1 MIATGNLNLS
11 AECSKA
17 VTGLKPA
24 ISVLCSLAVTVS
36 TYLWEYAQ
44 VRKDDL
50 STLIDTGR
58 PVSRSKS
65 LWIRF
70 VKEALEYGSP
80 FAF

>member
-50 STLIDTGR
+50 STLIDT
-58 PVSRSKS
+58 
-65 LWIRF
+65 
-70 VKEALEYGSP
+70 
-80 FAF
+80 